1 MITGVYH
8 TSLTVTDLESSI
20 RFYTEVMGMK
30 FRWDSSQAGIEFK
43 GPVADLVTGCPGTEQ
58 RVVYLNLGEDLL
70 ELIEYAPMGKPL
82 ASDHK
87 ASDIG
92 ICHICFSTDNIQEL
106 YKKLLEVGMKIHCEP
121 QNIGFAWVMYFR
133 DPDGNILEARQE
145 LKKRW

>member
-8 TSLTVTDLESSI
+8 TSLTVANMERSI

-30 FRWDSSQAGIEFK
+30 LLWDSKKAGVEFK

-58 RVVYLNLGEDLL
+58 WLVYLNLGEDLL
-70 ELIEYAPMGKPL
+70 EVIEYTPTGKPL
-82 ASDHK
+82 TDHK

-92 ICHICFSTDNIQEL
+92 ICHICFSTDNIHEL
-106 YKKLLEVGMKIHCEP
+106 HKKLTEAGMQIHCEP

-133 DPDGNILEARQE
+133 DPDGIILEARQE